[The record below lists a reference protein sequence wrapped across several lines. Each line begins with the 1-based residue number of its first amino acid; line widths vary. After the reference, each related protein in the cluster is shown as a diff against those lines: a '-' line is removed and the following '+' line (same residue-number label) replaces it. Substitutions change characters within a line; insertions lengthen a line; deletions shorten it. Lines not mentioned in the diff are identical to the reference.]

1 MRSLIGVSRLHPLPF
16 AIITGRRSMT
26 TKKQSLT
33 PEQQKKIR
41 DAIRISKMR
50 MTIENKRPPVTLPKL
65 KFMEKKDGDLG

>member
-1 MRSLIGVSRLHPLPF
+1 
-16 AIITGRRSMT
+16 MT
-26 TKKQSLT
+26 KKKQSLT